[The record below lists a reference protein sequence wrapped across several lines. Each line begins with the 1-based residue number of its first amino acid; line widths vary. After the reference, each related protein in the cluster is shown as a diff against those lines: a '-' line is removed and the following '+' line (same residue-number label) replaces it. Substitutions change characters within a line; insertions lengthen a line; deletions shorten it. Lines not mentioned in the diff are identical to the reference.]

1 MEMPKRI
8 KSTSALLII
17 DMLNDFVVKGSPLEV
32 PRARRIVSRIKRRIA
47 KAHRERMPII
57 YICDKH
63 RKEDPEFKVWPKHA
77 VNGTA
82 GSEIINELK
91 PGSRDYIIDKITYSA
106 FYRTKLEK
114 LLKKLGTK
122 KLIFTG
128 VCTEICV
135 LHTAVDA
142 YMRGYQVEV
151 PDDCVAGLNEAD
163 HRFALKQIKKI
174 LKPYQG

>member
-1 MEMPKRI
+1 MPKRL

-17 DMLNDFVVKGSPLEV
+17 DMLNDFVVKGAPLEV
-32 PRARRIVSRIKRRIA
+32 PRARRIIAGIKKRIA

-57 YICDKH
+57 HICDKH
-63 RKEDPEFKVWPKHA
+63 RKEDPEFNVWPRHA

-91 PGSRDYIIDKITYSA
+91 PRSRDYIIDKTTYSG

-122 KLIFTG
+122 KLIITG

-135 LHTAVDA
+135 LHTAADA

-151 PDDCVAGLNEAD
+151 PADCVAGLDDGD
-163 HRFALKQIKKI
+163 HQFALKQIKRI